1 MITKLEDG
9 RYKLDF
15 YPAGRAGRRV
25 VRIRDTRKELKQLQ
39 AEYES
44 AVNTSPLDF
53 KADKRSLSDLVHLWF
68 KLHGVT
74 LRDSKY
80 RLSRTLAVC
89 EALGN
94 PPVNQFSAA
103 SFSRYRERRL
113 LEVSVSTV
121 NHETR
126 YLRAVFAEL
135 IRLEQ
140 YHGKNPLAKIRTFA
154 ERERELSFL
163 SAPQIELLLKAC
175 DESGNNHCGAVARL
189 CLVTGARW
197 GEANSLGRSGLFNDR
212 VVYSGTKN
220 GRVRVVPIK
229 PDFSAYLASL
239 AYPSGQVLF
248 SSCKGAFR
256 KAVERS
262 GIELPD
268 GQLTHV
274 LRHTFASHYLINGG
288 DILALQRILGHSDLK
303 VTMRYAH
310 LAPDYM
316 ASVPALSPLAGI
328 SF

>member
-1 MITKLEDG
+1 MIKKLPDG

-15 YPAGRAGRRV
+15 YPAGANGPRV
-25 VRIRDTRKELKQLQ
+25 VRVRASKQELKILQ
-39 AEYES
+39 AQYELDYDS
-44 AVNTSPLDF
+44 APDRFTLDRR
-53 KADKRSLSDLVHLWF
+53 KLSDLVNLWF
-68 KLHGVT
+68 KLHGAT
-74 LRDSKY
+74 LRDAKY
-80 RLSRTLAVC
+80 RLSRTLALC
-89 EALGN
+89 DALGN
-94 PPVNQFSAA
+94 PPVHKFSAA
-103 SFSRYRERRL
+103 DFSRFREKRL
-113 LEVSVSTV
+113 QAVSISTV

-140 YHGKNPLAKIRTFA
+140 FHGKNPLATIRTFA

-163 SAPQIELLLKAC
+163 SAEQIPLLLAEC
-175 DESGNNHCGAVARL
+175 DKSTNNHCGVVARL
-189 CLVTGARW
+189 CLATGARW
-197 GEANSLGRSGLFNDR
+197 SEANNLPRHNLLPDR
-212 VVYSGTKN
+212 VIYSDTKN
-220 GRVRVVPIK
+220 GRVRVVPIR
-229 PDFSAYLASL
+229 PELSASSL
-239 AYPSGQVLF
+239 VVAYPVGKRLF

-274 LRHTFASHYLINGG
+274 LRHTFASHFLINGG

-316 ASVPALSPLAGI
+316 ARVRDLSPI
-328 SF
+328 

>member
-1 MITKLEDG
+1 MIKRLPDG

-15 YPAGRAGRRV
+15 YPAGAKGIRV
-25 VRIRDTRKELKQLQ
+25 QRIGTKKELKALQ
-39 AEYES
+39 AKFE
-44 AVNTSPLDF
+44 LDYQAAPDRF
-53 KADKRSLSDLVHLWF
+53 TVDKRKLSDVVNLWY
-68 KLHGVT
+68 KLHGST
-74 LRDSKY
+74 LRDAKY
-80 RLSRTLAVC
+80 RLARTQAICVS
-89 EALGN
+89 LGD
-94 PPVNQFSAA
+94 PTVDKFSAA
-103 SFSRYRERRL
+103 EFSRYREKRL
-113 LEVSVSTV
+113 QDVSVSTV

-135 IRLEQ
+135 IRLDQ
-140 YHGKNPLAKIRTFA
+140 FHGKNPLANIRTFA

-163 SAPQIELLLKAC
+163 SAEQILVLLAEC
-175 DESGNNHCGAVARL
+175 DKSSNNHCGAVARL
-189 CLVTGARW
+189 CLATGARW
-197 GEANSLGRSGLFNDR
+197 SEANNLAPHNLLDDR
-212 VVYSGTKN
+212 VIYSDTKN

-229 PDFSAYLASL
+229 PALAADIRGVAFPVGL
-239 AYPSGQVLF
+239 KLF

-274 LRHTFASHYLINGG
+274 LRHTFASHFLINGG

-316 ASVPALSPLAGI
+316 ARVRDLSPI
-328 SF
+328 

>member
-1 MITKLEDG
+1 MIKKLSDG

-15 YPAGRAGRRV
+15 YPAGSTGPRIVRVRAS
-25 VRIRDTRKELKQLQ
+25 KQELKILQ
-39 AEYES
+39 AQYE
-44 AVNTSPLDF
+44 LDYQDAPDRF
-53 KADKRSLSDLVHLWF
+53 TVDKRKLSDLVNLWF
-68 KLHGVT
+68 KLHGST
-74 LRDSKY
+74 LRDAKY
-80 RLSRTLAVC
+80 RLARTLALC
-89 EALGN
+89 ESLGD
-94 PPVNQFSAA
+94 PAVNKFSAA
-103 SFSRYRERRL
+103 DFSRYRERRL
-113 LEVSVSTV
+113 NEVSISTV

-140 YHGKNPLAKIRTFA
+140 FQGKNPLANIRTFA

-163 SAPQIELLLKAC
+163 TAEQIPLLLAEC
-175 DESGNNHCGAVARL
+175 DKSSNNHCGPVARL
-189 CLVTGARW
+189 CLATGARW
-197 GEANSLGRSGLFNDR
+197 SEANNLPRANLLDDR
-212 VVYSGTKN
+212 VIYSDTKN

-229 PDFSAYLASL
+229 PALAAEVRQV
-239 AYPSGQVLF
+239 AYPVGVRLF

-274 LRHTFASHYLINGG
+274 LRHTFASHFLINGG

-316 ASVPALSPLAGI
+316 ARVRDLSPI
-328 SF
+328 